1 MTTAEG
7 REKGPERLLKE
18 IIADSNPKEQ
28 LHREEL
34 KSLLMKVEEKSE
46 KLA

>member
-1 MTTAEG
+1 MTTAEE

-18 IIADSNPKEQ
+18 IIADPNPKEQ

-46 KLA
+46 KLT